1 MPKSDKPGFVK
12 RLLAKVRPANPV
24 ESPVEDA
31 AVVDV
36 PIDVPAPLPPL
47 DPTEPNAVIE
57 DVGLVVI
64 EEARAFLIRYD
75 GRTYSHVGEDAE
87 GRWVYRAL

>member
-12 RLLAKVRPANPV
+12 RLLAKVRPAPAVEPIAEPV
-24 ESPVEDA
+24 EVAPL
-31 AVVDV
+31 
-36 PIDVPAPLPPL
+36 DVPAPLPPL

-57 DVGLVVI
+57 DIGPVVV
-64 EEARAFLIRYD
+64 EEYHAFLIRYE
-75 GRTYSHVGEDAE
+75 GRTYSHVGEDAD